1 MITHIVMWKF
11 KEGTRKQAKEFLDGL
26 QALDGVIPQIRSVET
41 RLSCNP
47 ANTFDALLIVKFD
60 SMEDLQAYQQDPRH
74 LAAGA
79 LHKELR
85 ENRAAMDYEA

>member
-60 SMEDLQAYQQDPRH
+60 SM
-74 LAAGA
+74 
-79 LHKELR
+79 
-85 ENRAAMDYEA
+85 

>member
-11 KEGTRKQAKEFLDGL
+11 KEGTRKQAKEF
-26 QALDGVIPQIRSVET
+26 LDGVIPQIRSVET

-85 ENRAAMDYEA
+85 ENRAAMDYES